1 MNSKYIV
8 KGRNLMLFSAEGT
21 SYGFATNHTL
31 SITAD
36 TSDISSKDHGI
47 WGASEVSKISW
58 ELSTENLYTEKE
70 YDKLFDAMIA
80 GNPIDVR
87 FGIKAEADDGK
98 TVVDGDYEN
107 WTTGSSYYTGKVYI
121 TSLEA
126 NAQNGENATFSA
138 TLTGCSKL
146 AKVNG

>member
-1 MNSKYIV
+1 MDSKNII
-8 KGRNLMLFSAEGT
+8 KGRNLMLFSSEGT

-58 ELSTENLYTEKE
+58 EISTENLYTEKE
-70 YDKLFDAMIA
+70 YDKLFEAMIL
-80 GNPIDVR
+80 GEPIELR

-98 TVVDGDYEN
+98 TVVDGDYDN
-107 WTTGSSYYTGKVYI
+107 WTAGSTYYNGKAYI

-138 TLTGCSKL
+138 TFSGCSKL
-146 AKVNG
+146 AKVSA